1 MPQQPAVERSERERD
16 ALDLAAQLSERARAE
31 GETARLLAEHIAAMG
46 APAPPRAVETAAASG
61 AAPRQRSMQV
71 GCRSCDL
78 EVDVPLSDPEVGAV
92 EARRFF
98 ARHAEC
104 LTFVDLDPI
113 RRAL

>member
-1 MPQQPAVERSERERD
+1 MPQQPAVDRSERERD

-31 GETARLLAEHIAAMG
+31 GETARRLAEHIATMG
-46 APAPPRAVETAAASG
+46 APAPPLGVETAAG
-61 AAPRQRSMQV
+61 PDAAPRQRTMQV
-71 GCRSCDL
+71 GCRSCDVEL
-78 EVDVPLSDPEVGAV
+78 DVPLFDPEAGAV